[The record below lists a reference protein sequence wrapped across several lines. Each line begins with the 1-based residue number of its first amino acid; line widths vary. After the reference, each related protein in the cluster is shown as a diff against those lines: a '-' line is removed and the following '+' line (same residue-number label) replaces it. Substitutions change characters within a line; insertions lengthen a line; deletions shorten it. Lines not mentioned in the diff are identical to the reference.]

1 MKKSVSIAAIAT
13 LIASAH
19 TLPASADDGVLGGV
33 EGLACEALLCLS
45 SSVVPGACSPSLSY
59 YFGIVKRTLS
69 QTLSARLDFL
79 NLCPVANQSP
89 EMQSLASAISN
100 GAGRCDTASLNQIL
114 YYRSDSEQA
123 YISNQYPGYCSA
135 YYTNS
140 YTNFLAGAGL
150 PKYVG
155 IPERGGYWVEAKDY
169 AAALAE
175 YNARIE
181 LEDKQ
186 RERDALSTAWN

>member
-1 MKKSVSIAAIAT
+1 MKKAASIAAMIAT
-13 LIASAH
+13 LVVAH
-19 TLPASADDGVLGGV
+19 STPASADDSVLGGV

-79 NLCPVANQSP
+79 NLCPVASQSP
-89 EMQSLASAISN
+89 EMQSLASAISQ
-100 GAGRCDTASLNQIL
+100 GAGRCDTGSLNQML
-114 YYRSDSEQA
+114 YYRNDSEKT

-135 YYTNS
+135 YYTHS
-140 YTNFLAGAGL
+140 YTNFVAGVGL
-150 PKYVG
+150 PRYVG

-169 AAALAE
+169 TEALAE

-186 RERDALSTAWN
+186 RERDALSAGWN

>member
-1 MKKSVSIAAIAT
+1 MKKTVSIAAIAT
-13 LIASAH
+13 LMAAH

-69 QTLSARLDFL
+69 ATTSARLDFL
-79 NLCPVANQSP
+79 NLCPVSSQSS

-123 YISNQYPGYCSA
+123 YISNQYPAYCTA

-140 YTNFLAGAGL
+140 YTDFVSGNSL

-155 IPERGGYWVEAKDY
+155 VPERGGYWVEAKDY